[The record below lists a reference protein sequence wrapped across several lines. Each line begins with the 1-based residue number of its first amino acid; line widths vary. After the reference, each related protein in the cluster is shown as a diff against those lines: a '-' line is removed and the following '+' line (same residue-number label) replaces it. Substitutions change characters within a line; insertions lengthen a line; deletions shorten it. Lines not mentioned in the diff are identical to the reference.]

1 MADKKKDDA
10 QREAEEFAAT
20 QPQPRSMAVPGND
33 LSGYLGTAPEYQ
45 NYADPTHKP
54 LLTDDERWR
63 FTPMTDEEVEA
74 AQRLREETASKELG
88 NDGEPDTFVVS
99 DLSEAGQAAKD
110 RSEAQAAEE
119 KRSED
124 SDADKANE
132 DANRDAREAET
143 KAKPDTTTPGDA
155 RSTESTQAPAKKA
168 AAPAKRTA
176 PGTK

>member
-1 MADKKKDDA
+1 MADKKKDDDA

-63 FTPMTDEEVEA
+63 FTPLTDEEVEA

-88 NDGEPDTFVVS
+88 NDDEPDTFVES

-110 RSEAQAAEE
+110 RSEAKADEE
-119 KRSED
+119 KRSEG

-132 DANRDAREAET
+132 DANR
-143 KAKPDTTTPGDA
+143 DA

>member
-54 LLTDDERWR
+54 FLTDDERWR

-88 NDGEPDTFVVS
+88 NDGEPDTFVES

-110 RSEAQAAEE
+110 RSEAQADEE

-132 DANRDAREAET
+132 DANRDAR
-143 KAKPDTTTPGDA
+143 
-155 RSTESTQAPAKKA
+155 STESTQAPAKKT

-176 PGTK
+176 PGIK